1 MTNAAGAT
9 ATRSIDI
16 TVTGVSNSAPTAQLS
31 LDPANGIAPLKTSV
45 LIGGSDR
52 DADALTYAVDFGDG
66 SPEEKGDLPRAAM
79 AHTYARPGTYIA
91 RLAVSDGELSATA
104 TATVVVVPDAPL
116 KAVAG
121 DDQVSIVDTAVLFDG
136 STSAPTVGID
146 EYAWDF
152 GDGSTAAG
160 AQATH
165 TYPVVGEYTVKL
177 TVTSGAETSTDEAT
191 VTVTPVPKV
200 PGLHV
205 TVTDGSAPLAG
216 ASIVVVDAAGARFS
230 AVSDAAGLGTLY
242 LPTGSTRC
250 TRTEPASCRAQRL
263 RR

>member
-121 DDQVSIVDTAVLFDG
+121 DDQVSIVDTAVLFRRLHLCTNCRYRRIRLG
-136 STSAPTVGID
+136 LRRRID
-146 EYAWDF
+146 RCRSPGHA
-152 GDGSTAAG
+152 
-160 AQATH
+160 H
-165 TYPVVGEYTVKL
+165 
-177 TVTSGAETSTDEAT
+177 
-191 VTVTPVPKV
+191 V
-200 PGLHV
+200 PG
-205 TVTDGSAPLAG
+205 
-216 ASIVVVDAAGARFS
+216 
-230 AVSDAAGLGTLY
+230 
-242 LPTGSTRC
+242 
-250 TRTEPASCRAQRL
+250 